1 MADLNFGFSGLSNKV
16 SIPVIGAVDGTIA
29 LLAGG
34 IILIILI
41 VLLYKILHRKKT
53 SGPPPE
59 HGQQGTH
66 PAPWKEGKPA
76 EIPRRLQ
83 KRGGETETP
92 PRQETAPTKPL
103 SGDKSSEIARQLKG
117 ETVSARATQPSQ
129 RRERKGGNDL
139 ELLAGDLAE
148 QNERDEKAKKE
159 LEELR
164 KKLGMAPT
172 TEEMPTG
179 PVPALQEEASEQ
191 SGDKRHG
198 RWRER
203 REEKPEAKPPQQRRE
218 HGRRAK
224 QASASTAPAFQ
235 QPTESESQLEQLKKM
250 EFKDLLKESDEAK
263 GEKSEEEELK
273 ELEGEEGEEPLAGD
287 EEGPQKCP
295 NCKRTTEKILYC
307 PECGTGFCS
316 QCAKSFKKQGNDEF
330 YQCPSCEAYVKA
342 GHD

>member
-34 IILIILI
+34 IVLIILI

-76 EIPRRLQ
+76 EVPRRLQ
-83 KRGGETETP
+83 RRGGETETP
-92 PRQETAPTKPL
+92 LMQEIAPTKPL

-117 ETVSARATQPSQ
+117 ETVSARATQPRQ

-172 TEEMPTG
+172 TEEMPAS
-179 PVPALQEEASEQ
+179 PVPALQEESEQ
-191 SGDKRHG
+191 PGERRHE
-198 RWRER
+198 RWREQR
-203 REEKPEAKPPQQRRE
+203 EAKPEQPRPVRG

-224 QASASTAPAFQ
+224 QTSASTAPAFQ

-250 EFKDLLKESDEAK
+250 EFKDLLKESNEAK

-273 ELEGEEGEEPLAGD
+273 ELEGEEGGEPLAGE

-295 NCKRTTEKILYC
+295 NCKRTTEKVLYC
-307 PECGTGFCS
+307 PECGTGFCK

-330 YQCPSCEAYVKA
+330 YQCPGCEAYVKA